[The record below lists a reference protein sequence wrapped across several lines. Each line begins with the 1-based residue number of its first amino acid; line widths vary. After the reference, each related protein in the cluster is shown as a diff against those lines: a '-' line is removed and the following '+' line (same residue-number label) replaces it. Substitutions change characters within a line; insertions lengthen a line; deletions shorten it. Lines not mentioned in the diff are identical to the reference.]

1 MSRPIASLSLPSFSS
16 RPSRPSRPSRSGVL
30 VLLLASVVSGGGVG
44 CAGLEGMDLEGL
56 LLGTGPLDEG
66 TVATGLKQALQVG
79 ADRTTSTLSEP
90 GGFAS
95 DPELRLRLP
104 GELGPLAQALRT
116 IGLGG
121 QVDALEASMN
131 EAAEQAAAQAAP
143 VFTSA
148 IASMSIAD
156 AFAILNGPDDA
167 ATRYFQDRT
176 SDTLRARF
184 EPVVSASIA
193 QVGLYGLYTE
203 LVARYEA
210 IPFATKRPSLDLEA
224 YVTNRT
230 LEGLFSRLATE
241 EARIREDPGAR
252 TTALLR
258 RVFGA
263 REGDG

>member
-1 MSRPIASLSLPSFSS
+1 MPAPVGSPSSPC
-16 RPSRPSRPSRSGVL
+16 RATRSGVL
-30 VLLLASVVSGGGVG
+30 VLLLAWAVAGAGSG

-66 TVATGLKQALQVG
+66 TVASGLKQALQVG
-79 ADRTTSTLSEP
+79 TERTTSTLSAP
-90 GGFAS
+90 GGFSS
-95 DPELRLRLP
+95 DPGLRLRLP
-104 GELGPLAQALRT
+104 GELGALAQGLRT
-116 IGLGG
+116 IGMGA

-131 EAAEQAAAQAAP
+131 EAAEQAAAQAVP
-143 VFTSA
+143 VFASA

-156 AFAILNGPDDA
+156 AFTILDGPEDA

-176 SDTLRARF
+176 SDALRARF

-193 QVGLYGLYTE
+193 QVGLYGLYAK

-210 IPFATKRPSLDLEA
+210 IPFATKRPALDLEG
-224 YVTNRT
+224 YVTDRT

-241 EARIREDPGAR
+241 EARIREDPAAR

-263 REGDG
+263 PEGGG

>member
-1 MSRPIASLSLPSFSS
+1 MSFPIASPPFAS
-16 RPSRPSRPSRSGVL
+16 RFAPRPTRFGVL
-30 VLLLASVVSGGGVG
+30 VCLLAWIVAGAG

-56 LLGTGPLDEG
+56 LLGTGPPDEG

-79 ADRTTSTLSEP
+79 TERTTSTLSAP

-95 DPELRLRLP
+95 DPRLRLRLP
-104 GELGPLAQALRT
+104 GELGQLAQGLRT
-116 IGLGG
+116 IGLGA
-121 QVDALEASMN
+121 QVDALETSMN

-143 VFTSA
+143 VFASA
-148 IASMSIAD
+148 IRSMSITD
-156 AFAILNGPDDA
+156 AFAILNGSEDA

-176 SDTLRARF
+176 SDALRARF

-193 QVGLYGLYTE
+193 RVGLYGLYSK
-203 LVARYEA
+203 LLARYEA

-224 YVTNRT
+224 YVTDRT

-263 REGDG
+263 REEGG

>member
-1 MSRPIASLSLPSFSS
+1 MSRPIASHSF
-16 RPSRPSRPSRSGVL
+16 PSRSGVL
-30 VLLLASVVSGGGVG
+30 LLLLAWVVSGAG

-56 LLGTGPLDEG
+56 LLGSGPLDEG

-79 ADRTTSTLSEP
+79 TERTTSTLSEP

-104 GELGPLAQALRT
+104 GELGQLARALRT

-131 EAAEQAAAQAAP
+131 DAAEQAAARAAP
-143 VFTSA
+143 VFASA
-148 IASMSIAD
+148 ITSMSIAD
-156 AFAILNGPDDA
+156 AFAILNGPEDA

-176 SDTLRARF
+176 SEELRARF
-184 EPVVSASIA
+184 EPVVSASMA
-193 QVGLYGLYTE
+193 QVGLYGLYTK

-210 IPFATKRPSLDLEA
+210 IPFATKRPSLDLEG

-230 LEGLFSRLATE
+230 LEGLFSRLAME

-263 REGDG
+263 REGSR

>member
-1 MSRPIASLSLPSFSS
+1 MSLPIVSHPF
-16 RPSRPSRPSRSGVL
+16 PSRPSRSGVL
-30 VLLLASVVSGGGVG
+30 VLVLAWVVSGVG
-44 CAGLEGMDLEGL
+44 CTGLEGMDLGGL

-66 TVATGLKQALQVG
+66 TAATGLKQALQVG
-79 ADRTTSTLSEP
+79 TERTTSTLSEP

-95 DPELRLRLP
+95 DPNLRLRLP
-104 GELGPLAQALRT
+104 GELGQLAQALRT
-116 IGLGG
+116 IGLGA

-131 EAAEQAAAQAAP
+131 EAAEQAAARAAP
-143 VFTSA
+143 VFVSA
-148 IASMSIAD
+148 VASMSIVD
-156 AFAILNGPDDA
+156 AFAILNGPEDA
-167 ATRYFQDRT
+167 ATRYFRDRT
-176 SDTLRARF
+176 SETLRARF
-184 EPVVSASIA
+184 EPVVTASMA
-193 QVGLYGLYTE
+193 QVGLYGLYAQ

-230 LEGLFSRLATE
+230 LDGLFSTLATE

-263 REGDG
+263 REASR